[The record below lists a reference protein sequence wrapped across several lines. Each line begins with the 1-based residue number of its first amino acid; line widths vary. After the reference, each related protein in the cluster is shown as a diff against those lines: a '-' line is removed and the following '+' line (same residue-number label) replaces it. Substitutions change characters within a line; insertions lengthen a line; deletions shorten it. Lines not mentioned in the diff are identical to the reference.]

1 MTLSLNFSQEYD
13 GWTPSIQYVLKMH
26 TLASNICFPEAGD
39 AELGS

>member
-26 TLASNICFPEAGD
+26 TLASICFPEAGD